1 MIRTDKVITFI
12 HEIERQL
19 RTIYEDPIL
28 CRQYAW
34 WILEEITHH
43 KKENLLANHI
53 IQLSDQHQARLNQWL
68 DKLINKKMPLQYL
81 IGAVPFNNVEIL
93 VEPPVLI
100 PRPETEEWTIRLINQ
115 LKQLKN
121 QELTILDI
129 GSGSGC
135 IALAIAHALPKAT
148 IYATDIADNA
158 IALTQKN
165 ALHNRIS
172 NIKCIKADIY
182 DGLPLNLKFD
192 LIISN
197 PPYIAPN
204 EWKQLDE
211 SVTRWEDKT
220 ALVANKEGLAIIETI
235 INQACSFVKYNSEL
249 EEKKLPN
256 IVLEIG
262 YKQAEAVTRLM
273 KQAGFLMIK
282 IAQDLEGKDRVV
294 SGRVIPC
301 GQYNHAAKT
310 S

>member
-1 MIRTDKVITFI
+1 MIRTDKAITFI

-19 RTIYEDPIL
+19 RTIYEDPTL

-43 KKENLLANHI
+43 KKEDLLADHI
-53 IQLSDQHQARLNQWL
+53 IQLSHQHQAILNQWL

-81 IGAVPFNNVEIL
+81 IGAVPFNNIEIL
-93 VEPPVLI
+93 VEPPILI
-100 PRPETEEWTIRLINQ
+100 PRPETEEWTIRLIKQ

-148 IYATDIADNA
+148 IYATDIATNA

-165 ALHNRIS
+165 ALHNGIS

-192 LIISN
+192 LILSN
-197 PPYIAPN
+197 PPYISPN
-204 EWKQLDE
+204 EWEQLEE
-211 SVTRWEDKT
+211 SVTRWEDKA
-220 ALVANKEGLAIIETI
+220 ALVANKEGLAIIEAI
-235 INQACSFVKYNSEL
+235 IKQACYFMKYNSEL

-256 IVLEIG
+256 VVLEIG
-262 YKQAEAVTRLM
+262 YKQADAITTLM
-273 KQAGFLMIK
+273 KQAGFSTIK
-282 IAQDLEGKDRVV
+282 IEKDLEEKDRVV
-294 SGRVIPC
+294 SGRVVPC
-301 GQYNHAAKT
+301 GQYKHATTT